1 MHYNIYTDLMLKV
14 KNVNDRVIEEEMTLV
29 PQDECVKTNIER
41 AFYSNKIKN
50 EGDVEKT
57 L

>member
-29 PQDECVKTNIER
+29 P
-41 AFYSNKIKN
+41 
-50 EGDVEKT
+50 
-57 L
+57 

>member
-41 AFYSNKIKN
+41 AFYSNKKRR
-50 EGDVEKT
+50 GR
-57 L
+57 